1 MFIRVVII
9 INRGQLKGKPLYQE
23 GLFWPPIKETHQI
36 NLSKQR
42 MHSLPKWNSQLT
54 WVQNQLDSSGQ
65 MMSSKILQLFIPLSS
80 EIFSRPSVSIPGQRE
95 LLCLNG
101 WSVNPGEGSYW
112 SSLSPGH
119 PSTNHCRHSN
129 TVLWLARSQSHT
141 HTLGWGG
148 STCSEEGS
156 PHSQRKSGGW
166 RKSGGKDAVLIKT
179 NDGASLVAQ

>member
-42 MHSLPKWNSQLT
+42 MHSLPTWNSQLT

-80 EIFSRPSVSIPGQRE
+80 EIFSHQLAFQDKGSFFVSMVEAWILGRVLTGPAWVLAIPQPITVATATQ
-95 LLCLNG
+95 CSD
-101 WSVNPGEGSYW
+101 WPG
-112 SSLSPGH
+112 
-119 PSTNHCRHSN
+119 
-129 TVLWLARSQSHT
+129 VSHT
-141 HTLGWGG
+141 PTLWAGEEAPAQRRGLPTARGNLEVGG
-148 STCSEEGS
+148 NLEVRMLCS
-156 PHSQRKSGGW
+156 
-166 RKSGGKDAVLIKT
+166 
-179 NDGASLVAQ
+179 